1 MFGLKKMTY
10 QEIICDANRLYRAY
24 KAAIN
29 SDNDWKESAQRFA
42 ADHLTYI
49 FALRDDLINRTY
61 QNGPV
66 NEFEL
71 HERGRIRPISSLAVP
86 DRIVRHVL
94 CDDILMPEIRKKII
108 YDNSASITGRGLHFA
123 RRRFEVQLH
132 KFYRK
137 HGSGGYILLGD
148 FSKFYDNIVHS
159 TAMNQLLD
167 LVGGDEYVAWLLA
180 IIFAGFEVDVSYMSD
195 EEYAAC
201 MNDVFSKIEYRKIS
215 KKLLVGEKFMK
226 KSVNIGDQL
235 SQIIGIFY
243 PNRID
248 TYVKYVLGRKYYG
261 RYQDD
266 FYIIGESKSELEEVL
281 AGVIRTADELGIHIN
296 VRKTKIV
303 PLNRRFTYLQFRY
316 YLKDNGK
323 IVKQINP
330 ERVTVMRRKLKKLAV
345 KVKSGKIPYENVE
358 GMFRGWMGEFHK
370 VLSRKQRTGL
380 LELYSGLF
388 GKTIRIEHGKM
399 MINDI
404 NTEDCDENKF
414 TV

>member
-1 MFGLKKMTY
+1 MTY

-49 FALRDDLINRTY
+49 FALRDDLINQTY

-123 RRRFEVQLH
+123 RKRIETHLH
-132 KFYRK
+132 KYYRE
-137 HGSGGYILLGD
+137 HGTDGYILLGD
-148 FSKFYDNIVHS
+148 FSKFYDNIIHE
-159 TAMNQLLD
+159 TAKKQLLD
-167 LVGGDEYVAWLLA
+167 LVGNDEYIAWLLSV
-180 IIFAGFEVDVSYMSD
+180 IFSGFTVDVSYMSD
-195 EEYAAC
+195 EEYERC
-201 MNDVFSKIEYRKIS
+201 MDEPFSKLKHRTVPVE
-215 KKLLVGEKFMK
+215 LLTGEKYMQ

-235 SQIIGIFY
+235 SQLVGIYY
-243 PNRID
+243 PNDID

-266 FYIIGESKSELEEVL
+266 FYVIGESKRELAEVL
-281 AGVIRTADELGIHIN
+281 TGIIRSANGLGIHIN
-296 VRKTKIV
+296 GKKTKIV
-303 PLNRRFTYLQFRY
+303 PLGQRFKYLQFRY
-316 YLKDNGK
+316 YLKTDGK

-345 KVKSGKIPYENVE
+345 KVKNGDIPYGNVE
-358 GMFRGWMGEFHK
+358 GMFRSWMGEFHK
-370 VLSRKQRTGL
+370 VLSVKQRTGL

-388 GKTIRIEHGKM
+388 GKRISIKHGKM
-399 MINDI
+399 IFDNI
-404 NTEDCDENKF
+404 GTEDAYENKF